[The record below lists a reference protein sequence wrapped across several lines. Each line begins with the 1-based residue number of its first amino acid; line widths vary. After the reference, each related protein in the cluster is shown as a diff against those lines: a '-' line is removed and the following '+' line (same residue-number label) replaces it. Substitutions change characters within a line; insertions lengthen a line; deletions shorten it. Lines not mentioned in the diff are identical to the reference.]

1 MTTTAISEQQLIEMG
16 QAAQVASRNLSRQ
29 STQARNRA
37 LINIAEALEGDQ
49 TDVLEANREDLQEA
63 KAGSM
68 DPAML
73 DRLLLTPN
81 RLSGTAQEVRNVAGL
96 PDPVGQIIETINR
109 PNGLV
114 MEKRRVPLGVIG
126 SIYES
131 RPNVTVD
138 IASLCLKS
146 GNACLLRGGKESLES
161 NTALV
166 ALIHRALTQAGL
178 PPDAVQFV
186 DNPDRALV
194 DTMLAMKKYINLLI
208 PRGGTACC

>member
-1 MTTTAISEQQLIEMG
+1 MTTTAIGEQQLIEMG
-16 QAAQVASRNLSRQ
+16 KAAQAACRELSRQ
-29 STQARNRA
+29 STQARNQA

-49 TDVLEANREDLQEA
+49 SAVLEANSRDYQQAEA
-63 KAGSM
+63 GGM

-73 DRLLLTPN
+73 DRLLLTPD
-81 RLSGTAQEVRNVAGL
+81 RLNGTAQEVRNVAAL
-96 PDPVGQIIETINR
+96 PDPVGQIIETTTR

-166 ALIHRALTQAGL
+166 ALIHQSLAQAGL

-186 DNPDRALV
+186 DNPNRALV
-194 DTMLAMKKYINLLI
+194 DTMLVMKKYINLLI
-208 PRGGTACC
+208 P